1 MFAHLE
7 LFPKNHKRRT
17 SKETAQPGKKRRHL
31 VADKI
36 SRTTKKSSREKEHRK
51 SQQVKKVK
59 KTVKFNALK
68 KGIKSRGKNVKLTR
82 KSKKL

>member
-7 LFPKNHKRRT
+7 LFPKNHKTRT

-68 KGIKSRGKNVKLTR
+68 KGIKSRGKDVKLTR